1 MLAETTVIVK
11 VHPVPTFDNLTA
23 LNAVLDR
30 MQELGLYLMY
40 DMRWSVRSLHG
51 RKSHDTN

>member
-1 MLAETTVIVK
+1 MIRE

-23 LNAVLDR
+23 FDAVVDR

-40 DMRWSVRSLHG
+40 DMRW
-51 RKSHDTN
+51 